1 MRACVRGPGPAL
13 GWGQPGGGGPPYLGG
28 DCRLRP
34 SLTEGR
40 AAMQQAAGRVRGA
53 VRWPAFQSGKGRLRE
68 GAFPGGAEGGVAPR
82 KQTAQRV
89 WQLQEGWRGKRRG
102 GRGEGPRGF
111 GEIGVDLGWSVSQF
125 PVM

>member
-34 SLTEGR
+34 SLTEGQ

-82 KQTAQRV
+82 KQTAQSLAAAGGLER
-89 WQLQEGWRGKRRG
+89 EEAG

-125 PVM
+125 PGM